1 MIAWLADLLKFVS
14 NSDSDFHLTKMFADR
29 FLCRFPLP
37 RLCFR
42 SSPRVIRSTMASQR
56 YSNRAT
62 PLAPLSPRDFQST
75 GFEVI
80 DPSQMVEEER
90 LPFYN
95 RDHYYPMRIGE
106 VLKDRYQVVAKLGY
120 GASSTVWLCR
130 DLRYFKPPPTFD

>member
-1 MIAWLADLLKFVS
+1 
-14 NSDSDFHLTKMFADR
+14 
-29 FLCRFPLP
+29 
-37 RLCFR
+37 
-42 SSPRVIRSTMASQR
+42 MASQQ
-56 YSNRAT
+56 YSDRVMVLPPLPPRA
-62 PLAPLSPRDFQST
+62 FQLT

-106 VLKDRYQVVAKLGY
+106 VLKDRYQVVTKLGY

-130 DLRYFKPPPTFD
+130 DLRYSKYPSNFY

>member
-1 MIAWLADLLKFVS
+1 
-14 NSDSDFHLTKMFADR
+14 MFAR
-29 FLCRFPLP
+29 RLLCRFPFP
-37 RLCFR
+37 RLFLHPSTRIMR
-42 SSPRVIRSTMASQR
+42 SAMASQQ
-56 YSNRAT
+56 YSDRVMVLPPLPPRA
-62 PLAPLSPRDFQST
+62 FQST

-130 DLRYFKPPPTFD
+130 DLRYSKHPSNFY